1 MYSIIISFI
10 MYFVSFH
17 YVNKFLND
25 FLPPGSTRRLIA
37 FLFASFISWLIGAGI
52 DLLFPSQDINL
63 F

>member
-1 MYSIIISFI
+1 

-52 DLLFPSQDINL
+52 DLLFPSQAINL